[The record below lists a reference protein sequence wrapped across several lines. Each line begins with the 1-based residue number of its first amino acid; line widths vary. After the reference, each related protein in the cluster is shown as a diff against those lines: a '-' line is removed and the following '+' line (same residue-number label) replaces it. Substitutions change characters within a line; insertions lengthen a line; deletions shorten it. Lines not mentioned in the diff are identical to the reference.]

1 MSNNID
7 LKKGLDIPIKGSA
20 KPVVSK
26 TVIPDTVAIVPDDFK
41 GFTPRLLVKEG
52 DRVLAGSP
60 VLADKKRPEIL
71 ITSPVSGTVKE
82 IVRGDKRKLLEV
94 RIGTDSVQEYVD
106 FGCRRPESLSADEV
120 RTALLQSGLWAAIIQ
135 RPYGILADPALKPK
149 AIFISAFST
158 APLAPD
164 TEFVLGDEFAA
175 VQAGVNALS
184 KLTDGGVHVS
194 LKSDNYASTPF
205 HKLENAILHTFS
217 GPHPAGNVG
226 VQISHIAPI
235 QKDETVWTVSLLMA
249 AAIGRL
255 FLKGKTSYAMFLMKA
270 IQDVAMKEKNES
282 VAFIM
287 MNVKGTDLLNIDHL
301 NERKDEIEEIR
312 PVYKKL
318 GMEMKPFQ
326 NVKYYYPYSKDFTA
340 YTYEKEKNI
349 KNRMEAGKAFQFKYL
364 FETEEDKECLDLLF
378 ANIDDP
384 NETIESIINYIISNG
399 QGFKNVAT
407 WEDFKNALYA
417 QTQAGK
423 AKTQGGDS
431 ISVMSWR
438 KFYRLFNK
446 SYLKCQQ
453 MFTNQ
458 LGKSVRLRD
467 QVEQISKNDVMVI
480 DVAKLDEESQ
490 GFVFGDVMRAV
501 YNLKLGSSMRPDEDI
516 PDRIIIFIDELN
528 KYASNDV
535 PKSSPILR
543 QLLDITERGRSL
555 GIVLFGAEQ
564 FVSDIHKRVKGNCA
578 TQAFGRTNA
587 IEITKED
594 FRFVPSVYK
603 TMLTRLKQ
611 GEYIIQNPVFRSMLN
626 IKFPKPIYKY
636 YE

>member
-1 MSNNID
+1 METIGKIIATEKQPSTIEDFTFWTKKD
-7 LKKGLDIPIKGSA
+7 LK
-20 KPVVSK
+20 
-26 TVIPDTVAIVPDDFK
+26 
-41 GFTPRLLVKEG
+41 
-52 DRVLAGSP
+52 
-60 VLADKKRPEIL
+60 
-71 ITSPVSGTVKE
+71 
-82 IVRGDKRKLLEV
+82 
-94 RIGTDSVQEYVD
+94 
-106 FGCRRPESLSADEV
+106 
-120 RTALLQSGLWAAIIQ
+120 
-135 RPYGILADPALKPK
+135 LKP
-149 AIFISAFST
+149 FDVVVVEHVQ
-158 APLAPD
+158 D
-164 TEFVLGDEFAA
+164 TKTF
-175 VQAGVNALS
+175 GVI
-184 KLTDGGVHVS
+184 
-194 LKSDNYASTPF
+194 
-205 HKLENAILHTFS
+205 EE
-217 GPHPAGNVG
+217 
-226 VQISHIAPI
+226 ISHITDSPSALAGYISSDFGDIDSESYTERIGMNYVKCKVVGNTGNIYIPVQEGRKVFLATEDEI
-235 QKDETVWTVSLLMA
+235 MEALGLKDVANPLPAGYVEMYDGANKQTLPVHFNSHFL
-249 AAIGRL
+249 IGPEGAHL
-255 FLKGKTSYAMFLMKA
+255 NISGISGLASKTSYAMFLMKA
-270 IQDVAMKEKNES
+270 IQDMSMKNKNES

-287 MNVKGTDLLNIDHL
+287 MNVKGTDLLNIDQI
-301 NERKDEIEEIR
+301 NERKNEIDEIR
-312 PVYKKL
+312 PVYEKL
-318 GMEMKPFQ
+318 GLDMKPFQ
-326 NVKYYYPYSKDFTA
+326 NVKYYYPYSKDYTA
-340 YTYEKEKNI
+340 YTYEKEQNI
-349 KNRMEAGKAFQFKYL
+349 KRRIEAGKAFQFKYL
-364 FETEEDKECLDLLF
+364 FETEDDKECLDLLF
-378 ANIDDP
+378 ANVDDP
-384 NETIESIINYIISNG
+384 NETIDSIINYIVSNG
-399 QGFKNVAT
+399 GGFKGIDN

-417 QTQAGK
+417 QTQSGK
-423 AKTQGGDS
+423 EVKGKE
-431 ISVMSWR
+431 ISVLSWR

-446 SYLKCQQ
+446 SYQKCQQ

-501 YNLKLGSSMRPDEDI
+501 YNLKLGTSMRPDEEI

>member
-1 MSNNID
+1 METIGKIIATEKQPSTIEDFTFWTKKD
-7 LKKGLDIPIKGSA
+7 LK
-20 KPVVSK
+20 
-26 TVIPDTVAIVPDDFK
+26 
-41 GFTPRLLVKEG
+41 
-52 DRVLAGSP
+52 
-60 VLADKKRPEIL
+60 
-71 ITSPVSGTVKE
+71 
-82 IVRGDKRKLLEV
+82 
-94 RIGTDSVQEYVD
+94 
-106 FGCRRPESLSADEV
+106 
-120 RTALLQSGLWAAIIQ
+120 
-135 RPYGILADPALKPK
+135 LKP
-149 AIFISAFST
+149 F
-158 APLAPD
+158 D
-164 TEFVLGDEFAA
+164 VVVVEH
-175 VQAGVNALS
+175 VQGTKTFGVI
-184 KLTDGGVHVS
+184 
-194 LKSDNYASTPF
+194 
-205 HKLENAILHTFS
+205 EE
-217 GPHPAGNVG
+217 
-226 VQISHIAPI
+226 ISHITDSPSALAGYISSDFGEIDSDSYTERIGMNYVKCKVVGNTGNIYIPVQEGRKVFLATEDEI
-235 QKDETVWTVSLLMA
+235 MEALGLKDVANPLPAGYVEMYDGANKQTLPVHFNSHFL
-249 AAIGRL
+249 IGPEGAHL
-255 FLKGKTSYAMFLMKA
+255 NISGISGLASKTSYAMFLMKA
-270 IQDVAMKEKNES
+270 IQDVSMKNKNES

-287 MNVKGTDLLNIDHL
+287 MNVKGTDLLNIDHI
-301 NERKDEIEEIR
+301 NERKNEIDEIR
-312 PVYKKL
+312 PVYEKL
-318 GMEMKPFQ
+318 GLDMKPFQ
-326 NVKYYYPYSKDFTA
+326 NVKYYYPYSKNYTA
-340 YTYEKEKNI
+340 YTYEKENNI
-349 KNRMEAGKAFQFKYL
+349 KNRIEVGKAFQFKYL

-378 ANIDDP
+378 ANVDDP
-384 NETIESIINYIISNG
+384 NETIDSIINYIISNG
-399 QGFKNVAT
+399 GGFKGVDN

-417 QTQAGK
+417 QTQPNKEVKGK
-423 AKTQGGDS
+423 E
-431 ISVMSWR
+431 ISVLSWR

-446 SYLKCQQ
+446 SYQKCQQ

-467 QVEQISKNDVMVI
+467 QVENISKNDVMVI

-501 YNLKLGSSMRPDEDI
+501 YNLKLGSSMRPDEEI

-594 FRFVPSVYK
+594 FRFVPPVYK